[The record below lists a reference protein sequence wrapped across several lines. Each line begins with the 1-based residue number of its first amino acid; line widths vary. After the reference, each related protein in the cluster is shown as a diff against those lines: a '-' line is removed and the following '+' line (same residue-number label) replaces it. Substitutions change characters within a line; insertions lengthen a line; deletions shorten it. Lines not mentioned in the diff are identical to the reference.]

1 MGKWS
6 FLIDDILLSFLEI
19 NRLESCVVLFFNVKI
34 LIDWWFLYIEK
45 EFDKNFFGYII
56 CEEILLV
63 NYIFCLKV

>member
-34 LIDWWFLYIEK
+34 LIDWWFLYIER
-45 EFDKNFFGYII
+45 EFDKKFFGYII